1 MAVGRFRDDRVVRTC
16 ARIETATSMRMRR
29 LRSSASAGRVREQAT
44 RAQFGSRTDSSQDAR
59 PVRNRLT
66 LILAICL
73 AIPGSGCSLI
83 GPDYTRPEAPTAADW
98 LDADAGGVLRRDA
111 ADLTSWWKVFNDPI
125 LDQLVETAYRENPT
139 LQSAGARVLESL
151 ARRGIAI
158 GNLYPQQQDGF
169 GSYGSY
175 ELSEN
180 RANQGAGDV
189 KFADWQVGFD
199 AFWELDIWGKLRRG
213 IEAEDAE
220 LLASVA
226 DYDDVLVSLIAE
238 VVANY
243 VTLRTTEEQLAVAR
257 DNVAIQARSFDIA
270 DQKYQGGAVS
280 ALDSLQAKSLL
291 EDTRS
296 IIPRLE
302 ASIRQTRN
310 TLCFLLG
317 MEPRDLSDLLGAGA
331 IPSAPST
338 LAVGIPADVI
348 RRRPDVRFA
357 ERSLAAQS
365 ARIGIAKSDYL
376 PSFSLTGTISF
387 AAEDFSDLFEGDSF
401 EGFGGPSFRWAI
413 LNYGRI
419 ANNVRVQDARYQSLI
434 STYEEAV
441 LRAQAEAENAI
452 AGFLGSGLEVAHLA
466 ESVDAAERAVDIA
479 VYQYREGAADYTRV
493 LNTQQFLVTEQDRW
507 VSTRGRVALSLTALY
522 KALGG
527 GWERRVGENF
537 VSDETVEEMRDRT
550 WWSNMLKTKKEQAE
564 IEAVD
569 PALESERSWWS
580 RMIQWLPRW

>member
-1 MAVGRFRDDRVVRTC
+1 M
-16 ARIETATSMRMRR
+16 RI
-29 LRSSASAGRVREQAT
+29 
-44 RAQFGSRTDSSQDAR
+44 
-59 PVRNRLT
+59 RLT
-66 LILAICL
+66 LALGLGLAI
-73 AIPGSGCSLI
+73 ATSGCSLI
-83 GPDYTRPEAPTAADW
+83 GPDYVRPEAPTAADW

-111 ADLTSWWKVFNDPI
+111 SDLTAWWKVFNDPT
-125 LDQLVETAYRENPT
+125 LDQLIELAYRENPT
-139 LQSAGARVLESL
+139 LQTAGARVLEAL

-158 GNLYPQQQDGF
+158 GNLYPQQQEGF
-169 GSYGSY
+169 GSYGRY

-180 RANQGAGDV
+180 RANQDTGDLD
-189 KFADWQVGFD
+189 FGDWQVGFD

-213 IEAEDAE
+213 IEAADAE
-220 LLASVA
+220 VLASVA

-238 VVANY
+238 VAANY
-243 VTLRTTEEQLAVAR
+243 VTLRTTEEQLAVAHE
-257 DNVAIQARSFDIA
+257 NVAIQERSFDIA

-296 IIPRLE
+296 LIPRLE
-302 ASIRQTRN
+302 ASIRQTKN

-317 MEPRDLSDLLGAGA
+317 MEPRDLSELLGEGGA
-331 IPSAPST
+331 IPSAPPT
-338 LAVGIPADVI
+338 LAVGIPADIV

-365 ARIGIAKSDYL
+365 AQIGIAKADYL

-387 AAEDFSDLFEGDSF
+387 AAEDFSDLFKGDSF

-419 ANNVRVQDARYQSLI
+419 ANNVRVQDARYQALI
-434 STYEEAV
+434 SAYEDAV

-452 AGFLGSGLEVAHLA
+452 AGFLGAGLEVAHLA
-466 ESVDAAERAVDIA
+466 ASVSAAGRAVDIA

-507 VSTRGRVALSLTALY
+507 VATRGRVALSLTALY

-527 GWERRVGENF
+527 GWERRLGENF
-537 VSDETVEEMRDRT
+537 VSDQTVEAMRDRT
-550 WWSNMLKTKKEQAE
+550 WWSNMLETRKEEAE
-564 IEAVD
+564 VEAAD
-569 PALESERSWWS
+569 PALDGERSWWS
-580 RMIQWLPRW
+580 RLVQWLPRW